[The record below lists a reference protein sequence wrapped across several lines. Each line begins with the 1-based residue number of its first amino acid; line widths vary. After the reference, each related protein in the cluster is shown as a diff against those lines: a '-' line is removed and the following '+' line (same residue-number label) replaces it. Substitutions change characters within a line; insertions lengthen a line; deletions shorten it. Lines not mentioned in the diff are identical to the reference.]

1 MITPVHEAA
10 RDTVEVGAAEGVYP
24 VFVGPD
30 LLEHLP
36 VVLSTYAPTRRVAVI
51 SDDEVGP
58 IHGAS
63 VATTLADSGHDV
75 TVLTFP
81 AGEASKTRTSWSIL
95 TDGMLEAGL
104 GRDCVVVAVGGG
116 VTTDLAGFVAATYL
130 RGVPI
135 VHVPTSTLAMI
146 DASVGGKTGVDVHA
160 GKNLVGAF
168 HAPRAVVADTTVLAT
183 LERARRAEGLVE
195 AVKHGAIRDEAHFGL
210 VVERA
215 ESLIAAEPMA
225 CAEVVAASV
234 RLKAEVVAQDEFEEG
249 VRQILNFGHTIGHAI
264 EAAADYR
271 IGHGRAVAC
280 GMIAEARLGEGLGV
294 TEAGTAACLIEAL
307 APLTV
312 RGEVDLDP
320 TKARDF
326 LGADKKS
333 RDGQARYV
341 LLRRIGE
348 VARDDGWTHEID
360 DEAAHAA
367 LEAVVRGW

>member
-1 MITPVHEAA
+1 MITAVHEAA
-10 RDTVEVGAAEGVYP
+10 RDTIEVGAAAGAYP

-30 LLEHLP
+30 LLDQLP
-36 VVLSTYAPTRRVAVI
+36 AVLSAYASAHRVAVI

-63 VATTLADSGHDV
+63 VARRLVDAGHEV
-75 TVLTFP
+75 TFLTFP
-81 AGEASKTRTSWSIL
+81 AGEASKTRKSWSIL
-95 TDGMLEAGL
+95 TDDMLKAGL

-130 RGVPI
+130 RGVPV

-168 HAPRAVVADTTVLAT
+168 HAPSAVVVDTTVLAT

-195 AVKHGAIRDEAHFGL
+195 ALKHGAIRDEAHFSM
-210 VVERA
+210 VMERT
-215 ESLIAAEPMA
+215 ESLVAAEPMT

-234 RLKAEVVAQDEFEEG
+234 RLKAEIVAQDEFEGG
-249 VRQILNFGHTIGHAI
+249 VRQMLNFGHTIGHAI

-280 GMIAEARLGEGLGV
+280 GMIAEARLGEGLGI
-294 TEAGTAACLIEAL
+294 TETGTAARLSEAL
-307 APLTV
+307 APLTD
-312 RGEVDLDP
+312 RGRVDVDG
-320 TKARDF
+320 TRARQA
-326 LGADKKS
+326 LAADKKS
-333 RDGQARYV
+333 RDGRPRFV

-348 VARDDGWTHEID
+348 VARDVGWTHEVD
-360 DEAAHAA
+360 DDTAHAV
-367 LEAVVRGW
+367 LDAVVGGW